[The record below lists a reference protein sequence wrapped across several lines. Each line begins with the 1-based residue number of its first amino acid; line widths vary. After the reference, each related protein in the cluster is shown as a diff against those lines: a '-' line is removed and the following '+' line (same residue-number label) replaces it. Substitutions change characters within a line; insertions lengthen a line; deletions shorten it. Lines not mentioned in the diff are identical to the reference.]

1 MATKLKTFR
10 KVLGSASAEPL
21 TTTRI
26 TTQGFAVRSELT
38 NANMI
43 YIGDSTV
50 TALTGM
56 FLEQGES
63 NEKYARALARGV
75 SALYDLSKIYII
87 GNSGDAVRVEFES
100 EE

>member
-1 MATKLKTFR
+1 MATILNTFR

-26 TTQGFAVRSELT
+26 LTQGFAVRSEAG
-38 NANMI
+38 NDDI

-56 FLEQGES
+56 FIQAEES
-63 NEKYARALARGV
+63 NEKYARATNRGSNV
-75 SALYDLSKIYII
+75 LYDLSKIYLI
-87 GNSGDAVRVEFES
+87 GTSGNAVRVEYERD
-100 EE
+100 E

>member
-26 TTQGFAVRSELT
+26 LTQGFAVRSESG
-38 NANMI
+38 NDDI
-43 YIGDSTV
+43 CIGDSTV

-56 FLEQGES
+56 FIKAEES
-63 NEKYARALARGV
+63 NEKYARSTNRGSSV
-75 SALYDLSKIYII
+75 TYDLSKIYLI
-87 GNSGDAVRVEFES
+87 GTSGNAVRVEYEFDE
-100 EE
+100 